1 MLIVYMPRKQGNNR
15 TRKSNLRTTKLST
28 QDIKYLEKLQ
38 KKRNDAYKSVLRS
51 TRKQQVPSMGHVG
64 KFVNKSRK
72 AKTLTNKLKYG
83 LLALTILGTLAE
95 NPTVSA
101 AEKRLTIQNSGLHGD
116 SDALMKWHMVPNAD
130 ADVITRQSLRPMKLN
145 ERKTKKKDTKIKTF
159 KKRISPGRKFT
170 RSKSRAALLNELSER
185 K

>member
-1 MLIVYMPRKQGNNR
+1 MPRKQGKVQNR
-15 TRKSNLRTTKLST
+15 TRKSNLKSSRLSR
-28 QDIKYLEKLQ
+28 QDIKYLEKIQ
-38 KKRNDAYKSVLRS
+38 KERNEAYKSVLRS
-51 TRKQQVPSMGHVG
+51 TRKQAVPSMGHVS
-64 KFVNKSRK
+64 KYVSKSRK

-95 NPTVSA
+95 NPTVTA
-101 AEKRLTIQNSGLHGD
+101 AEKRLTVQNSGLHGD
-116 SDALMKWHMVPNAD
+116 SDALMKWHMVPDVD
-130 ADVITRQSLRPMKLN
+130 AEVITRQSLRPMKLN

-170 RSKSRAALLNELSER
+170 RSKSRAALLNELSEQ